1 MTDQEIKQAFQNL
14 VERVN
19 RIEANVA
26 HNKTAVAEN
35 TQAISAIDKALVLMG
50 RVQDSANQSNKLLG
64 RILDELQSG
73 R

>member
-1 MTDQEIKQAFQNL
+1 MTDQEINQAFQNL

-19 RIEANVA
+19 RIEATVA
-26 HNKTAVAEN
+26 HNKPVAEN
-35 TQAISAIDKALVLMG
+35 EPAISAIDKALVLMD
-50 RVQDSANQSNKLLG
+50 RVQDSADQSNKLLG